1 MFPSLARLLWRL
13 FGLEFSTP
21 KSIEVSRPRARTVPV
36 VDFVTNPARRR
47 RSRACDAYDWS
58 TLHLLLDGFL
68 LDRGNF
74 VRLALLPL
82 RRAFGF
88 DRRNQGIAASH
99 AFLRCDIGGV
109 RAVGDRTLR
118 GISLNT
124 YQIFLA

>member
-1 MFPSLARLLWRL
+1 MFPSLASLLWRL

-58 TLHLLLDGFL
+58 TLHLLLD
-68 LDRGNF
+68 RGNF

-88 DRRNQGIAASH
+88 DCRNQGIAASH

-109 RAVGDRTLR
+109 WAVGDRTLR